1 MLTSLVLPAK
11 GEVNVA
17 SWSVRVE
24 RKHTSK
30 NCQNEISGRN
40 DPQDFPHWWPN
51 SPNVTKNM
59 SCQSSGTKLAICLK
73 SVQSIQWDILC
84 TQMQFPIPQCF
95 IGIRLIQS
103 HSLMELNIL
112 NRRALRKKG
121 RAAHVQYRAS
131 ASCLSSRF

>member
-1 MLTSLVLPAK
+1 MKKSKKQKMLTSLVLPAK

-84 TQMQFPIPQCF
+84 TQMQFPNSTVFYWNQTDTEPQF
-95 IGIRLIQS
+95 NGVK
-103 HSLMELNIL
+103 HT
-112 NRRALRKKG
+112 
-121 RAAHVQYRAS
+121 
-131 ASCLSSRF
+131 